1 MPVCEIA
8 KLNCHGDTLN
18 FMVSTENY
26 NTDNIINERCNCL
39 PNCFSTTY
47 ESVLNEKI
55 LGRDLIDRKAKS
67 LILNNDNVISL

>member
-8 KLNCHGDTLN
+8 KRNCYSDSYN

-26 NTDNIINERCNCL
+26 NISNLTKERCNCL

-55 LGRDLIDRKAKS
+55 LGRDLIDKK
-67 LILNNDNVISL
+67 VISVLPVLY

>member
-8 KLNCHGDTLN
+8 KLNCYKDSYD

-26 NTDNIINERCNCL
+26 NTVNLTIERCNCF

-55 LGRDLIDRKAKS
+55 LGRDLIDKK
-67 LILNNDNVISL
+67 VISVLPVLY